1 VSPSRYHVEADSVD
15 ELNARILD
23 QYGADAAVVATTV
36 VTTGGVQ
43 GFFAR
48 RKFQATVEVADGTPN
63 DAHSFDLPARAGIA
77 ALLDSADYGD
87 AVDELPAS
95 RQAPAVGRPVPVGDL
110 TAARMVP
117 TLSQPVPVGD
127 LPPARMTPTGIQPAS
142 AGDLSAAR
150 TAGAPAGA
158 RTGTTV
164 DELADAHWAPSTA
177 TVDFAA
183 ILADLTL
190 NTAVATPAIRPP
202 VPAGPAPLRGAG
214 DLVVVIGLGDDPL
227 AVATAIANGSGASI
241 LRIAGTVD
249 RAGLVRIDD
258 RREAI
263 ASRAEGVR
271 RERAVVVA
279 FGLPRG
285 GPTSESAIQ
294 LENLHADQFWVAVDA
309 GRKPDDTARWV
320 TAVSAI
326 VPVAA
331 VMSWSPDETGSP
343 HSVSQLGLP
352 VGWLESGW

>member
-87 AVDELPAS
+87 AVDELPAAS
-95 RQAPAVGRPVPVGDL
+95 RAPTGVHPVPVGDL
-110 TAARMVP
+110 TATRRAPAGMH
-117 TLSQPVPVGD
+117 PVPVGD
-127 LPPARMTPTGIQPAS
+127 LPTT
-142 AGDLSAAR
+142 R
-150 TAGAPAGA
+150 TAPSTGTPAGA
-158 RTGTTV
+158 RPATV

-190 NTAVATPAIRPP
+190 NTAVATPAIRPSVPSGP
-202 VPAGPAPLRGAG
+202 VPLRGAG
-214 DLVVVIGLGDDPL
+214 DLVVVIGLGDDSL
-227 AVATAIANGSGASI
+227 AVATAIGNGAGASI

-249 RAGLVRIDD
+249 RPGVGRVDD

-320 TAVSAI
+320 SAVSAV

-331 VMSWSPDETGSP
+331 VMSWAPDETASP

>member
-63 DAHSFDLPARAGIA
+63 DAHAFDLPARAGIA

-87 AVDELPAS
+87 AVDKLPVTS
-95 RQAPAVGRPVPVGDL
+95 RTPAVR
-110 TAARMVP
+110 
-117 TLSQPVPVGD
+117 QPVPVGD
-127 LPPARMTPTGIQPAS
+127 LPATRRAPAVDQPGPV
-142 AGDLSAAR
+142 GDLPATR
-150 TAGAPAGA
+150 TAPTPDAPAGVRA
-158 RTGTTV
+158 AATV
-164 DELADAHWAPSTA
+164 DELPREHWAPSTA
-177 TVDFAA
+177 TLDFAA

-190 NTAVATPAIRPP
+190 NTVAAIPAIRPP
-202 VPAGPAPLRGAG
+202 VPAGPMPLRGAG
-214 DLVVVIGLGDDPL
+214 DLVVVIGLGDDSF
-227 AVATAIANGSGASI
+227 AVATAIANGAGASI

-249 RAGLVRIDD
+249 RPGVGRVDD

-320 TAVSAI
+320 AAVSAI

-331 VMSWSPDETGSP
+331 VMSWAPDETASP

>member
-1 VSPSRYHVEADSVD
+1 MSPSRYHVEADSVD

-23 QYGADAAVVATTV
+23 QYGPDAAVVATTV

-48 RKFQATVEVADGTPN
+48 RTFQATVEVADGTPN

-77 ALLDSADYGD
+77 ALLDSADHGD
-87 AVDELPAS
+87 AVDELPAVQRS
-95 RQAPAVGRPVPVGDL
+95 PEVTRPVPVGDL
-110 TAARMVP
+110 AAARIAP
-117 TLSQPVPVGD
+117 TPGV
-127 LPPARMTPTGIQPAS
+127 A
-142 AGDLSAAR
+142 
-150 TAGAPAGA
+150 AGA
-158 RTGTTV
+158 RTSTTV

-202 VPAGPAPLRGAG
+202 VPAGPMPLRGAG
-214 DLVVVIGLGDDPL
+214 DLVLVIGLGDDSL
-227 AVATAIANGSGASI
+227 AVATAIANGAGASI
-241 LRIAGTVD
+241 LRIAGTID
-249 RAGLVRIDD
+249 RPGLVRVDD

-294 LENLHADQFWVAVDA
+294 LESLHADQFWVAVDA

-331 VMSWSPDETGSP
+331 VMSWSPDETATP